1 MKKFFLILGIL
12 PFLLNAQNQSSF
24 EKDKKIIEGFFNE
37 ALTQKTA
44 YEDLRYLCK
53 KIGHRLSGSE
63 GAAKA
68 VQWTSKRLKEHGA
81 DEVWLQ
87 EVMVPNW
94 KRGTKEIARMVGGR
108 NLTLCALGNSVGTPF
123 EGITAEV
130 IEVHRLTQLDS
141 LGRDKI
147 QGKIVFYNRPMD
159 PTFINTFRAYGGCV
173 DQRSQGASE
182 ASKYGARGVIVRS
195 MTLSLDNF
203 PHTGSVNYQP
213 NIPQIPAAAISTLD
227 ANYLSEQL
235 KKNPK
240 LQIFWKQ
247 ECKMM
252 PDTISHNVIAE
263 IKGSEF
269 PNEIILVGG
278 HLDSWD
284 KGEGAHDDGAGCV
297 QAMEVIYLFKKLGIQ
312 PKRTIRCVL
321 FMNEENGMKGALK
334 YEEEAT
340 KNGEKHIACIESDRG
355 GFTPKGFQIE
365 GGYSKEEIIRK
376 WYKLLEPFDLYK
388 IIEGYGGVD
397 ISPFRKH
404 KEVLLIGLE
413 PDSQRYFDYHHAD
426 TDVFEAIHPRELEL
440 GSASLAT
447 LVYLLSEYGTSLR

>member
-1 MKKFFLILGIL
+1 MKNVFFLIGLL
-12 PFLLNAQNQSSF
+12 PLLLFAQHSSY
-24 EKDKKIIEGFFNE
+24 ERDKNIIEGFFRE
-37 ALTQKTA
+37 ALIQKTA

-53 KIGHRLSGSE
+53 KIGHRLSGSV
-63 GAAKA
+63 GADKA
-68 VQWTSKRLKEHGA
+68 VKWTSQRLKEHGA
-81 DEVWLQ
+81 DTVWLQ

-94 KRGTKEIARMVGGR
+94 KRGNKEIAKIVNGK
-108 NLTLCALGNSVGTPF
+108 NLTICALGNSVPTPF

-130 IEVHRLTQLDS
+130 IEVFRIEQLDS
-141 LGRDKI
+141 LGREKI
-147 QGKIVFYNRPMD
+147 QGKIVFFNRPMD

-173 DQRSQGASE
+173 DQRSSGASE
-182 ASKYGARGVIVRS
+182 ASKYGALGVLVRS
-195 MTLSLDNF
+195 MTLSLDNY
-203 PHTGSVNYQP
+203 PHTGSVNYQSFSKP
-213 NIPQIPAAAISTLD
+213 IPAAAISTLD

-240 LQIFWKQ
+240 LQVFWKQ
-247 ECKMM
+247 ECKML
-252 PDTISHNVIAE
+252 PDTLSHNVIAE
-263 IKGSEF
+263 IKGAEF
-269 PNEIILVGG
+269 PEEIILVGG

-297 QAMEVIYLFKKLGIQ
+297 QAMEVIYLFKKLGIK

-340 KNGEKHIACIESDRG
+340 KNKEKHIACIESDRG

-365 GGYSKEEIIRK
+365 GGYSNEEIIRK
-376 WYKLLEPFDLYK
+376 WYKLLEPYDLYK
-388 IIEGYGGVD
+388 IVQGYGGVD

-404 KEVLLIGLE
+404 KDVLLIGLE

-440 GSASLAT
+440 GAASLAT
-447 LVYLLSEYGTSLR
+447 LVYLLSEYGTNLR

>member
-1 MKKFFLILGIL
+1 MKKFFFIIIVL
-12 PFLLNAQNQSSF
+12 PLVLYSQNHSSY
-24 EKDKKIIEGFFNE
+24 EKDKQIIQGFYNE

-53 KIGHRLSGSE
+53 KIGHRLSGSV

-68 VQWTSKRLKEHGA
+68 VQWTSKRLKEYGA

-94 KRGTKEIARMVGGR
+94 KRGSKEIAHIVNGK
-108 NLTLCALGNSVGTPF
+108 NLNICALGNSVGTPF

-141 LGRDKI
+141 LGHDKV
-147 QGKIVFYNRPMD
+147 QGKIVFFNRPMD
-159 PTFINTFRAYGGCV
+159 PTLINTFHAYGGCV

-182 ASKYGARGVIVRS
+182 ASKYGALGVIVRS
-195 MTLSLDNF
+195 MTLSLDNY
-203 PHTGSVNYQP
+203 PHTGSVNYQA
-213 NIPQIPAAAISTLD
+213 NIPKIPAAAISTLD

-263 IKGSEF
+263 IKGTEF

-297 QAMEVIYLFKKLGIQ
+297 QAMEVIYLFKKLGIK

-365 GGYSKEEIIRK
+365 GGYSKEEIVRK
-376 WYKLLEPFDLYK
+376 WYKLLEPYDLYK
-388 IIEGYGGVD
+388 IVEGYSGVD
-397 ISPFRKH
+397 ISPFRKY
-404 KEVLLIGLE
+404 KEVLLIGFE
-413 PDSQRYFDYHHAD
+413 PDSQRYFDFHHAD
-426 TDVFEAIHPRELEL
+426 TDVFEAVHPRELEL
-440 GSASLAT
+440 GAASLAT
-447 LVYLLSEYGTSLR
+447 LVYLLSEYGTGLK